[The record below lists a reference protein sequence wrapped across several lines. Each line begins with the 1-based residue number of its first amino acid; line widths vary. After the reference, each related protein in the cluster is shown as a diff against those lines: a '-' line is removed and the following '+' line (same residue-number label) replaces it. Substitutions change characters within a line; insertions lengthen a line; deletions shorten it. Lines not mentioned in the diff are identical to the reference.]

1 MIPATLPATLDGA
14 LQTLAAR
21 RHAWLAVPL
30 AEKVD
35 HLRTV
40 MRRFAEVSDD
50 LVADALVAKGL
61 DASYAGEDW
70 VSGPISFLRTCR
82 FLAETLDAIAHTG
95 RVPIDDAAIGA
106 GPDGRVTVDVM
117 PGDRWDRLQ
126 YRGWTA
132 RVWMEPGIPLS
143 EARQHLGSIYT
154 KPDTATPAVAVV
166 LGAGNVASI
175 APLDLIHKL
184 FVEGHVALVK
194 FSPVN
199 AYIGPHVE
207 HAFSPLVEA
216 GFVRFAYGGAE
227 VGEYLVGHPLVDELH
242 ITGSED
248 THDLIVFG
256 SGHEGAE
263 RKASNRPRIA
273 KRITS
278 ELGNVSPVV
287 IVPGVWSRRALA
299 WQARHVATQVV
310 QNGGFNC
317 NAAKAIVLSSRWKQR
332 DDFIEALAA
341 ALAAR
346 PPRRAYYPGSEARY
360 ERALAGA
367 PRVRALGPRG
377 DGVLP
382 PAILEG
388 FAPDAAATAF
398 TEEAFCQVVAVVD
411 VPESVPGRFLAAA
424 VEFCNHRLR
433 GSLNATILVDPR
445 TAASLETGVARA
457 ADDLRYGSV
466 GINVWAAA
474 AFPLGVTPWG
484 AYPGHRL
491 DDVQSGIG
499 FVHNARLVDRPQKTV
514 IHAPFIMVP
523 TPPWSV
529 YHRRSAAALRAVAR
543 FEADP
548 GPLRFAALLGP
559 VLRP

>member
-1 MIPATLPATLDGA
+1 VIPATPPATLDA
-14 LQTLAAR
+14 SLQTLAAHR
-21 RHAWLAVPL
+21 ESWLAVP
-30 AEKVD
+30 AHEKVG

-50 LVADALVAKGL
+50 LVADALTAKGL

-82 FLAETLDAIAHTG
+82 FLAETLDAIVRTG
-95 RVPIDDAAIGA
+95 RVPIEDAAIGA

-132 RVWMEPGIPLS
+132 RVWMEPGIPLA

-154 KPDTATPAVAVV
+154 KPESATAAVAVV

-207 HAFSPLVEA
+207 HAFAPLVEA

-227 VGEYLVGHPLVDELH
+227 VGEYLVGHSLVDEVH
-242 ITGSED
+242 ITGSEH

-256 SGHEGAE
+256 AGHEGAE
-263 RKASNRPRIA
+263 RKARNAPRFD

-287 IVPGVWSRRALA
+287 VVPGHWSRRALA

-310 QNGGFNC
+310 QNAGYNC
-317 NAAKAIVLSSRWKQR
+317 NAAKAIVVSSRWRQR
-332 DDFIEALAA
+332 DEFIEALAVV
-341 ALAAR
+341 LAAR

-367 PRVRALGPRG
+367 PRVRALGPRS
-377 DGVLP
+377 DGFLP
-382 PAILEG
+382 PTILEG
-388 FAPDAAATAF
+388 FSPDTAATAF
-398 TEEAFCQVVAVVD
+398 TEEAFCQLVAVVD
-411 VPESVPGRFLAAA
+411 LPESLPGRFLAAA

-433 GSLNATILVDPR
+433 GSLNATILVDSR
-445 TAASLETGVARA
+445 TAAAPETGVARA
-457 ADDLRYGSV
+457 ADELQYGSV

-484 AYPGHRL
+484 SYPGHRL
-491 DDVQSGIG
+491 DDVESGIG
-499 FVHNARLVDRPQKTV
+499 FVHNARLIDRPQKTV
-514 IHAPFIMVP
+514 IRAPFVMFP
-523 TPPWSV
+523 APPWSV

-548 GPLRFAALLGP
+548 GPVRFAALLGP
-559 VLRP
+559 ALRP

>member
-1 MIPATLPATLDGA
+1 VIPATLPATLDGA

-227 VGEYLVGHPLVDELH
+227 VGEYLVGHPLVDEVH
-242 ITGSED
+242 ITGSEH

-548 GPLRFAALLGP
+548 GLLRFAALLGP

>member
-227 VGEYLVGHPLVDELH
+227 VGEYLVGHPLVDEVH
-242 ITGSED
+242 ITGSEH

-263 RKASNRPRIA
+263 RKASNHPRIA

>member
-1 MIPATLPATLDGA
+1 MIPATLPATLDA
-14 LQTLAAR
+14 SLRTLTAHR
-21 RHAWLAVPL
+21 DAWLAVPTT
-30 AEKVD
+30 EKVG
-35 HLRTV
+35 HLRRV
-40 MRRFAEVSDD
+40 MARFLEVSDD

-82 FLAETLDAIAHTG
+82 FLAETLDAIVRTG
-95 RVPIDDAAIGA
+95 RVPVDDAAIGA

-132 RVWMEPGIPLS
+132 RVWMEPGIPLA

-154 KPDTATPAVAVV
+154 KPETATAAVAAV

-175 APLDLIHKL
+175 AALDLVHKL
-184 FVEGHVALVK
+184 FVEGHVAIVK

-199 AYIGPHVE
+199 AYIGPHIE
-207 HAFSPLVEA
+207 HAFAPLVDA

-227 VGEYLVGHPLVDELH
+227 VGEFLVGHPLVDEVH
-242 ITGSED
+242 ITGSEH

-263 RKASNRPRIA
+263 RKKRNAPRFD

-287 IVPGVWSRRALA
+287 VVPGSWSRRAIE

-310 QNGGFNC
+310 QNAGYNC
-317 NAAKAIVLSSRWKQR
+317 NAAKAMVISSRWRQR
-332 DDFIEALAA
+332 DEFIEALAGA
-341 ALAAR
+341 MASR

-367 PRVRALGPRG
+367 ATVRALGPRG
-377 DGVLP
+377 DGFLP
-382 PAILEG
+382 PTILEG
-388 FAPDAAATAF
+388 FSTDVEAAAF
-398 TEEAFCQVVAVVD
+398 TEEAFCQLIAVVD
-411 VPESVPGRFLAAA
+411 LPESMPSRFLAAA
-424 VEFCNHRLR
+424 VEFCNDRLR
-433 GSLNATILVDPR
+433 GSLNATILVDSR
-445 TAASLETGVARA
+445 TAAAPETGVARA
-457 ADDLRYGSV
+457 ADELRYGSV

-491 DDVQSGIG
+491 NDVESGIG
-499 FVHNARLVDRPQKTV
+499 FVHNARLIDRPQKTV
-514 IHAPFIMVP
+514 IRAPFIMFP

-529 YHRRSAAALRAVAR
+529 FHRRSAEALRAAAR

-548 GPLRFAALLGP
+548 GPGRFAALLGP
-559 VLRP
+559 ALRP